1 MAGPLLRFDDKE
13 LDVGKY
19 ELRQQGDALRLER
32 LPMEL
37 LILLAS
43 RQGELVSREEV
54 IERLWGKGVYLDV
67 DQGINTAIRK
77 IRRCL
82 RDTAENPRY
91 IQTVVGKGYRF
102 VPAVTISEPG
112 TSVPVGL
119 ATATAAP
126 LLPPEVQSSSVSHS
140 LRFSRK
146 MTIWM
151 AVAGVA
157 VVVAVA
163 LGGYRYTHREP
174 QSMTIRALAVLP
186 FANLSGDSAQDFF
199 VDGITDELITELARM
214 GGVRVVSRTS
224 SMRYKQAHENL
235 PQIAREL
242 GVDAVVEGAVA
253 RSGNHVRIT
262 VQLIRASSDQH
273 LWANAYERDIT
284 DMLGLQAEIA
294 SAVAGELRL
303 QLAQQGP
310 MPESRR
316 PINREAYVEYLRG
329 RYVWNL
335 RREPALLEAI
345 QHFETAI
352 RIDPGFARAYSA
364 LADCHT
370 ALGYLNARSPEET
383 FPLARLAAEKALELD
398 SSLSEPHASLAYY
411 FLYYDRNWTAAE
423 GEFRKAIELNPNN
436 ALAHD
441 WYGVYLTARGRW
453 DEALKEIERAHE
465 LDPLSLSI
473 STDMGFSLYYA
484 GRYDDAI
491 ASLKSTLSK
500 DPGFPLA
507 HLWLGRAYEEKGM
520 FAEAITEFQQTQKAL
535 PGWPVATA
543 AIGWVNGRSG
553 KPPEAR
559 RALSELQA
567 LSKKRYVTA
576 YAIAL
581 IYASL
586 NDKDQAFRYLDQGAR
601 ERTNWMVWT
610 ATDPRWN
617 SIRSDPRFPVLLR
630 QIGLGDDL
638 MKAAEDQ
645 RSRAEAPSGR

>member
-19 ELRQQGDALRLER
+19 ELRLRGDVLRLER

-54 IERLWGKGVYLDV
+54 IERLWGKEVYLDV

-82 RDTAENPRY
+82 CDAADNPKY

-102 VPAVTISEPG
+102 VPPVTISEPEI
-112 TSVPVGL
+112 SDPVGL
-119 ATATAAP
+119 ARAADAP
-126 LLPPEVQSSSVSHS
+126 LLTPAVQLSSVSDPL
-140 LRFSRK
+140 LRFRR
-146 MTIWM
+146 MIWM
-151 AVAGVA
+151 AIPAVA
-157 VVVAVA
+157 VIAAVA
-163 LGGYRYTHREP
+163 LGGYLYTHQKP
-174 QSMTIRALAVLP
+174 QSTTIRAIAVLP

-199 VDGITDELITELARM
+199 VDGVTDELITELARM
-214 GGVRVVSRTS
+214 GGVRVISRTS
-224 SMRYKQAHENL
+224 SMQYKQARENL

-262 VQLIRASSDQH
+262 VQLIRAASDQH
-273 LWANAYERDIT
+273 LWANEYERDVT
-284 DMLGLQAEIA
+284 DILGLQAEIA
-294 SAVAGELRL
+294 SAVARELRL

-310 MPESRR
+310 MPEARR

-335 RREPALLEAI
+335 RREPALLQAI

-352 RIDPGFARAYSA
+352 KIDPGFARAYSA

-383 FPLARLAAEKALELD
+383 FPRARLAAEKALELN

-411 FLYYDRNWTAAE
+411 FLYYERNWTEAE
-423 GEFRKAIELNPNN
+423 KEFRKAIELNPNN

-453 DEALKEIERAHE
+453 DEALNEIERAHE

-520 FAEAITEFQQTQKAL
+520 FAEAIAEFQQTQKAL

-543 AIGWVNGRSG
+543 AIGWVNGTSG
-553 KPPEAR
+553 KPSEAR
-559 RALSELQA
+559 RALAELQA
-567 LSKKRYVTA
+567 MSKKRYVTA
-576 YAIAL
+576 YAFAL
-581 IYASL
+581 IYAAL
-586 NDKDQAFRYLDQGAR
+586 NDKDRAFRYLDQGAR
-601 ERTNWMVWT
+601 EKTNWMVWT
-610 ATDPRWN
+610 ATDPRWK

-630 QIGLGDDL
+630 QIGLGNDL
-638 MKAAEDQ
+638 LKIE
-645 RSRAEAPSGR
+645 GRERKSSVALHHQ